1 MKVKNKV
8 AWLLKNNKDL
18 RSSDKKLLLEY
29 WELEG
34 LYLSADQQEKF
45 LDCTVAE
52 SITRARRMLRAEY
65 PGENQVEEKRY
76 EKFQAA
82 RGWDFDDL

>member
-8 AWLLKNNKDL
+8 ERLLKEDKDF
-18 RSSDKKLLLEY
+18 RSSDKKLLLAY
-29 WELEG
+29 WRTEG
-34 LYLSADQQEKF
+34 LYLSEDQERKF
-45 LDCTVAE
+45 MDCTVAE

-65 PGENQVEEKRY
+65 PGNEQVEEKRY
-76 EKFQAA
+76 EKFQSA